1 MYMLCDYISIGTFTK
16 QIVINKSGRRK
27 AVFQACRCYPN
38 LWLDVSHSYSY
49 FFPKISICFTQIDCM
64 SYIWHWNFFPLFFA
78 TLQQSKTRKYHKLQS
93 LGFYLNLRP
102 WVPQVKWPEKKRK
115 KDDSPPIWLR
125 WRERRGWQGRGWAP
139 SPSLTM
145 HLVTCIWK
153 YGRILGWRWKK
164 EGRLSEPS
172 QKIQQNI

>member
-1 MYMLCDYISIGTFTK
+1 MLCDYISIGTFTK

-38 LWLDVSHSYSY
+38 LRLDVSHSYSY

-102 WVPQVKWPEKKRK
+102 WVPQVKWPEKEE
-115 KDDSPPIWLR
+115 R
-125 WRERRGWQGRGWAP
+125 WQPSNLAEMERERRGWQGRGWAP

-145 HLVTCIWK
+145 HLVICIWK
-153 YGRILGWRWKK
+153 YGGILGWRWKK